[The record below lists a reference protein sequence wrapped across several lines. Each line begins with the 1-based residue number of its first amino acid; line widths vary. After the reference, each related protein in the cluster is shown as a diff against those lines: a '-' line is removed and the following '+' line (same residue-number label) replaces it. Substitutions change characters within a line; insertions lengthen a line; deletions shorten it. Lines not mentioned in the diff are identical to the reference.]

1 MRAEEEKL
9 RFEAGIRS
17 AENLI
22 LEDINSS
29 DVPPAFET
37 GLNSLKDLR
46 DWLHRLSE
54 ANQSWAP
61 VFRLREAL
69 LVLEREGSRDARKQ
83 IQGLLK
89 KWNIKQKKSKHKK
102 INLPCAKQQL
112 TSAVLAE
119 ARRLRSVIQSAG
131 SLASHADLQNLFRS
145 GDACEAPDVDARV
158 RSGSSLK
165 PIIIH

>member
-1 MRAEEEKL
+1 MRSEEEKL

-69 LVLEREGSRDARKQ
+69 LALEREGSRHASKQ
-83 IQGLLK
+83 IQGLMK
-89 KWNIKQKKSKHKK
+89 K
-102 INLPCAKQQL
+102 
-112 TSAVLAE
+112 
-119 ARRLRSVIQSAG
+119 
-131 SLASHADLQNLFRS
+131 
-145 GDACEAPDVDARV
+145 
-158 RSGSSLK
+158 
-165 PIIIH
+165 

>member
-22 LEDINSS
+22 LEDIHCNG
-29 DVPPAFET
+29 VPPAFET

-89 KWNIKQKKSKHKK
+89 N
-102 INLPCAKQQL
+102 
-112 TSAVLAE
+112 
-119 ARRLRSVIQSAG
+119 
-131 SLASHADLQNLFRS
+131 
-145 GDACEAPDVDARV
+145 
-158 RSGSSLK
+158 
-165 PIIIH
+165 

>member
-9 RFEAGIRS
+9 RFEAGSRS

-61 VFRLREAL
+61 FSVF
-69 LVLEREGSRDARKQ
+69 
-83 IQGLLK
+83 
-89 KWNIKQKKSKHKK
+89 
-102 INLPCAKQQL
+102 AKPYL
-112 TSAVLAE
+112 Y
-119 ARRLRSVIQSAG
+119 
-131 SLASHADLQNLFRS
+131 
-145 GDACEAPDVDARV
+145 
-158 RSGSSLK
+158 
-165 PIIIH
+165 

>member
-1 MRAEEEKL
+1 MLCEQKKKKP
-9 RFEAGIRS
+9 RFEAGSRS

-46 DWLHRLSE
+46 DWLHRFSE

-83 IQGLLK
+83 LQGLLK
-89 KWNIKQKKSKHKK
+89 NRIS
-102 INLPCAKQQL
+102 N
-112 TSAVLAE
+112 
-119 ARRLRSVIQSAG
+119 
-131 SLASHADLQNLFRS
+131 
-145 GDACEAPDVDARV
+145 
-158 RSGSSLK
+158 
-165 PIIIH
+165 